1 MKTSRKTFILLTIF
15 ALAALATPLRAQLVF
30 EPAAWDFGAIDEQAG
45 RVTHRFS
52 GENRSDRPLVI
63 LDVVTSCGC
72 TVPEFSRRP
81 ILPGERTEI
90 AVTFDPRDRPGTFEK
105 QLHVYSTERERI
117 ATLSIRGSVTPRPR
131 SLAERYPVD
140 AGGGVRLT
148 HTLCAFAYVH
158 QGERVQSSI
167 GVVNTS
173 DRPVALTLLPQRE
186 SGCLEA
192 TAPQYLAPGEERS
205 IDLAYEVSKEH
216 PRYGTL
222 RDALR
227 IAVDGRPGDL
237 YITAHAIAIDPAP
250 GAQEKRPTSEISE
263 NFVKFGV
270 LKHDDAVARQRLS
283 LANTGQAPLTVRAV
297 ECDGALATTL
307 AAGTTVGAGREVA
320 FEVTFDP
327 RRADPGPASANLVV
341 VTDDPGRPMRR
352 IRVTAIVEA
361 D

>member
-1 MKTSRKTFILLTIF
+1 MKVLKTARIILTLF
-15 ALAALATPLRAQLVF
+15 ALTAYAPSLRAQLLF
-30 EPAAWDFGAIDEQAG
+30 EPATWDFGAIDEEAG
-45 RVTHRFS
+45 RVSHRFF
-52 GENRSDRPLVI
+52 GENRSNRPIVL

-90 AVTFDPRDRPGTFEK
+90 VVTFDPRDRPGTFEK
-105 QLHVYSTERERI
+105 QLHVYSTQRERI
-117 ATLSIRGSVTPRPR
+117 ATLVVRGSVTPRPK

-158 QGERVQSSI
+158 QGERVQSSV

-173 DRPVALTLLPQRE
+173 DRPVALALLPQRT

-192 TAPQYLAPGEERS
+192 TAPQRLAPGEERT
-205 IDLAYEVSKEH
+205 IDLAYEVAKER

-227 IAVDGRPGDL
+227 LEVDGRPSDTH
-237 YITAHAIAIDPAP
+237 ITAHAIAIDPAP
-250 GAQEKRPTSEISE
+250 EAQEKRPTSEISE

-270 LKHDDAVARQRLS
+270 LKHDAAPARHRLTLS
-283 LANTGQAPLTVRAV
+283 NTGQAPLRVRAV
-297 ECDGALATTL
+297 ECDGAVATTL
-307 AAGTTVGAGREVA
+307 AAGTTIAAGRSASFEVA
-320 FEVTFDP
+320 FDP
-327 RRADPGPASANLVV
+327 RRAEPGPASEGLVI

-352 IRVTAIVEA
+352 IRVTAIVEE
-361 D
+361 